1 MLPGAAGSGGKYAN
15 HCAMLLL
22 SYRVNV
28 YIVNGQAMPV
38 ESELRP
44 SLSATTLQEK
54 FSRASNSKISTTWS
68 RFLSLEN
75 SKQLSFVSD
84 KRLVLETFVTS
95 EDF

>member
-1 MLPGAAGSGGKYAN
+1 MLPGAAGSGTKYAS
-15 HCAMLLL
+15 HCAMLLPN
-22 SYRVNV
+22 RVDV

-68 RFLSLEN
+68 RFLSREN

-84 KRLVLETFVTS
+84 KSLVLETFVTS